1 MATATTQQAT
11 TQQAPTRGVRRRHSR
26 HRRFLS
32 RIRPATW
39 RKIGAYL
46 LVYAIAVVVC
56 WRL

>member
-1 MATATTQQAT
+1 MASTAAQPSSA
-11 TQQAPTRGVRRRHSR
+11 REVRRRHSR
-26 HRRFLS
+26 HRRPAT

-46 LVYAIAVVVC
+46 LVYAIAMFIV

>member
-1 MATATTQQAT
+1 MASTAAQPSPARQ
-11 TQQAPTRGVRRRHSR
+11 VRRRHSR
-26 HRRFLS
+26 HRGFAA

-46 LVYAIAVVVC
+46 LVYAIAMFVV

>member
-1 MATATTQQAT
+1 MTSAA
-11 TQQAPTRGVRRRHSR
+11 TQQAPTREVR
-26 HRRFLS
+26 HRHGRYRRSLS

-46 LVYAIAVVVC
+46 LVYAIAMIVV